1 MGRVRGRPRR
11 WVRAGL
17 GPRWIVAVS
26 GGSDSVGLLRVLH
39 AWAPD
44 VGLKLSVAHLDHGAR
59 GEAGRQD
66 AEFVEGLAQAL
77 GLPFDLGHWSPTRSA
92 HFEADARRA
101 RYDWLVEVARRRGA
115 AAVAVGHTRDDQ
127 AETILHRILRGTGPR
142 GLAGIPW
149 RRSLADGVSLVR
161 PLLDVTRAEL
171 RAYLAALGQPFRD
184 DATNEDRSRTR
195 ARIRHDLLPRLAAEY
210 NPKVAE
216 ALARLGA
223 LTASAER
230 GRRRASLARLRVVL
244 LEADAGRIVLRREA
258 LARWRVDERAE
269 VIRLAWRRVG
279 WPEGGMGAEHWSR
292 IGSLARAKAG
302 RLSVAGG
309 VDVAVEGDLLVLRR
323 PAAELLSVMGPPAES
338 LPLCLPG
345 EVAWSGRRVIATLDS
360 AVRCDETVDLDALV
374 PPLFVR
380 AAAPGDRFDPLG
392 MGGKTTPL
400 NDFLR
405 GRGVRRDRRAEV
417 PLVCDQKGIV
427 WVAGHRIAE
436 RVRVTPETVRTVG
449 LRWAESAFDAPHSME
464 DRDAAEQM

>member
-1 MGRVRGRPRR
+1 M
-11 WVRAGL
+11 
-17 GPRWIVAVS
+17 
-26 GGSDSVGLLRVLH
+26 LH
-39 AWAPD
+39 ASASD
-44 VGLKLSVAHLDHGAR
+44 LGLELSVAHLDHGAR
-59 GEAGRQD
+59 GEAGRRD
-66 AEFVEGLAQAL
+66 AEFVEGVARAL
-77 GLPFDLGHWSPTRSA
+77 GLPFDLGRWSPTRSA

-101 RYDWLVEVARRRGA
+101 RYDWLVEVARQRGA

-149 RRSLADGVSLVR
+149 RRPLVDGVSLVR

-171 RAYLAALGQPFRD
+171 RAYLAALGQPFRE
-184 DATNEDRSRTR
+184 DATNDDRSRTR

-210 NPKVAE
+210 NPKVVE

-223 LTASAER
+223 LSASAER

-244 LEADAGRIVLRREA
+244 LEADAGRIVLRRET
-258 LARWRVDERAE
+258 LARWHADERAE
-269 VIRLAWRRVG
+269 VIRLAWRQAG
-279 WPEGGMGAEHWSR
+279 WPEGEMGAEHWTR
-292 IGSLARAKAG
+292 IASLARAKAG
-302 RLSVAGG
+302 RFSVAGG
-309 VDVAVEGDLLVLRR
+309 VDVAAEGDLLVLRR
-323 PAAELLSVMGPPAES
+323 PAAEWSVTGPPAEA

-345 EVAWSGRRVIATLDS
+345 EVVWSGRRVSATLDS
-360 AVRCDETVDLDALV
+360 AVRCDETVDLDGLV

-405 GRGVRRDRRAEV
+405 GQGVRRDRRADV

-427 WVAGHRIAE
+427 WVVGHRIAE
-436 RVRVTPETVRTVG
+436 RVRVTSDTVRTVG
-449 LRWAESAFDAPHSME
+449 LRWAENALDVPPSME
-464 DRDAAEQM
+464 DRD